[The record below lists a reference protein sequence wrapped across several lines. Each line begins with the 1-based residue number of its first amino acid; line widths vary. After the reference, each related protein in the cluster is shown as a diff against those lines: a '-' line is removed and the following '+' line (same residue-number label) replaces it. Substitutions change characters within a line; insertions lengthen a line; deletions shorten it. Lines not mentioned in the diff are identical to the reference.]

1 MDLILAYPAW
11 YLFLCVLLASVG
23 AYLLYYKEQSLSDI
37 SHGMLWL
44 LKSLRFISI
53 FLLAFL
59 LLEPLLSYFDIQIKK
74 PVLLLVND
82 NSKSVLQDADSTSF
96 VSNLQGQFAELKE
109 ALDSEFEIIDYEFDE
124 LINDGLNYSY
134 TGRSTNLSKALDD
147 MYIQRGASDAGMI
160 LLASDGLFNEGR
172 DPYYG
177 DHRIGLPVYS
187 LGLGDTSLKS
197 DLRLI
202 EFRANRIAYLG
213 NEFPLAYAISVENI
227 EAKQIR
233 LSLFEDDKLLKQ
245 MNLDLQSANQLLE
258 GEIKIEAKELGLHS
272 FRLKIEEIEGEWSTL
287 NNYSSRSVEVIDS
300 RAKVLIAFQSPH
312 PDIAALKESLNGSD
326 DYEASSLN
334 YKEFLKL
341 SDKTILSNFNLLIIH
356 GIPKDKN
363 LSNRVKSLMD
373 AKLPILF
380 AIRANS
386 DIAMFNDFGTGL
398 KIMNSKLAQ
407 SNEVRLAGN
416 KDFYLFKYAIDES
429 WTKNIP
435 PVKSPFGEYE
445 MAKGVEVLFYQKLGD
460 LKTKFPLLLFSSNT
474 EQKRYA
480 VLTAE
485 GIWKWRLYDYRVNG
499 SQEKFNQLI
508 SNTVSY
514 LASKE
519 DRNRFR
525 LDYEKRYTQ
534 GEDIKIKAEF
544 YNPSF
549 EAVNDALVDFEL
561 RGSDST
567 VYNYQMSAQDGNY
580 ILESNS
586 PGAGKYSFE
595 ASTSYDDERF
605 VKKAEFVVEEK
616 LLEFSANRADHQWL
630 KRYSAKTGGVY
641 FHQNDFKKL
650 LEELQTS
657 EIKPVSNTKQRFQLL
672 IEFPWLLLLILLPF
686 SLEWFLRRRYGSY

>member
-287 NNYSSRSVEVIDS
+287 NNYSSR
-300 RAKVLIAFQSPH
+300 
-312 PDIAALKESLNGSD
+312 
-326 DYEASSLN
+326 
-334 YKEFLKL
+334 
-341 SDKTILSNFNLLIIH
+341 
-356 GIPKDKN
+356 
-363 LSNRVKSLMD
+363 RVK
-373 AKLPILF
+373 
-380 AIRANS
+380 N
-386 DIAMFNDFGTGL
+386 N
-398 KIMNSKLAQ
+398 
-407 SNEVRLAGN
+407 
-416 KDFYLFKYAIDES
+416 
-429 WTKNIP
+429 
-435 PVKSPFGEYE
+435 
-445 MAKGVEVLFYQKLGD
+445 
-460 LKTKFPLLLFSSNT
+460 
-474 EQKRYA
+474 RY
-480 VLTAE
+480 
-485 GIWKWRLYDYRVNG
+485 
-499 SQEKFNQLI
+499 
-508 SNTVSY
+508 
-514 LASKE
+514 
-519 DRNRFR
+519 
-525 LDYEKRYTQ
+525 
-534 GEDIKIKAEF
+534 
-544 YNPSF
+544 
-549 EAVNDALVDFEL
+549 
-561 RGSDST
+561 
-567 VYNYQMSAQDGNY
+567 
-580 ILESNS
+580 
-586 PGAGKYSFE
+586 
-595 ASTSYDDERF
+595 
-605 VKKAEFVVEEK
+605 
-616 LLEFSANRADHQWL
+616 
-630 KRYSAKTGGVY
+630 
-641 FHQNDFKKL
+641 
-650 LEELQTS
+650 
-657 EIKPVSNTKQRFQLL
+657 
-672 IEFPWLLLLILLPF
+672 
-686 SLEWFLRRRYGSY
+686 